1 MKKNKFILS
10 IMIIVI
16 CILMVAILAS
26 CSEGKQINKL
36 GLPAGEIQS
45 YKANHVASLDGY
57 TVGNIDNFGLA
68 TGFKNNE
75 DNSVSYILY
84 DFTSNVSFPSD
95 YEYVKLSDG
104 LYSSTND
111 STGTTNFY
119 GKNGLIKS
127 TAANYVKNSAD
138 DISFDDGQRIY
149 IDVNGKAVLEDDSV
163 YNRITAST
171 VKGFDSYGEYYYQID
186 DTDTNIITVANTKT
200 NSINTYNANEL
211 FRTSSES
218 YISATWTVG
227 KKIFYQYVT
236 KLPFDSE
243 KYDFYMTETKYNIDT
258 YSFDFESNKTDSY
271 NKFDMLVNDVIVA
284 TNNYAILSGSKIENK
299 TVLGYEIIQCYNDKC
314 KVYVDLQEIM
324 PGMVEISY
332 QSGIIIC
339 YDFSENVKVFRED
352 ELIGEYSGNISSAR
366 SVGKYL
372 YKNKSF
378 YDYGMNKIYTL
389 QENEEFI
396 NIYNDNL
403 VTKITSENTEGGSET
418 TVYIKDLTNNGKT
431 FKTVSPDLCI
441 NNDVYFVQ
449 KAVSDAVQT
458 YDVYSFGF
466 NTPIIS
472 DLKINSID
480 TFHIENSTVVGSD
493 KLLILYSCILNGE
506 KNYYA
511 ATIQIPSVE

>member
-1 MKKNKFILS
+1 M
-10 IMIIVI
+10 
-16 CILMVAILAS
+16 
-26 CSEGKQINKL
+26 E
-36 GLPAGEIQS
+36 
-45 YKANHVASLDGY
+45 
-57 TVGNIDNFGLA
+57 
-68 TGFKNNE
+68 
-75 DNSVSYILY
+75 
-84 DFTSNVSFPSD
+84 
-95 YEYVKLSDG
+95 
-104 LYSSTND
+104 
-111 STGTTNFY
+111 
-119 GKNGLIKS
+119 
-127 TAANYVKNSAD
+127 
-138 DISFDDGQRIY
+138 
-149 IDVNGKAVLEDDSV
+149 
-163 YNRITAST
+163 
-171 VKGFDSYGEYYYQID
+171 
-186 DTDTNIITVANTKT
+186 
-200 NSINTYNANEL
+200 
-211 FRTSSES
+211 
-218 YISATWTVG
+218 
-227 KKIFYQYVT
+227 
-236 KLPFDSE
+236 
-243 KYDFYMTETKYNIDT
+243 ETKYNIDT

-271 NKFDMLVNDVIVA
+271 NKFDMLVKEVIVA
-284 TNNYAILSGSKIENK
+284 KNNYAILSGSKIENK

-332 QSGIIIC
+332 PSGIIIC
-339 YDFSENVKVFRED
+339 YDFSKNVKVFRED
-352 ELIGEYSGNISSAR
+352 ELIGEYSGNISSDR
-366 SVGKYL
+366 FVGKYL

-378 YDYGMNKIYTL
+378 YDYGMNKVYTL

-396 NIYNDNL
+396 DIYNDNL
-403 VTKITSENTEGGSET
+403 VTKITSENTEGVSET